1 MKDLIHHKDLQE
13 HYLFRAMM
21 LMPKRELDIASIQQE
36 KAYCETEDDFAIIN
50 YCNTSEHGRTFSR
63 VVLDNTLHHRWTS
76 FLDIVA
82 RVNCN
87 DKTAR
92 NIFQVYRNHNYLEV
106 GQDGNRVIF
115 KSSQPMLEC
124 YKRYAKL
131 IFSVESQTMDLY
143 HKSITEYV
151 NNLETPSNDYQVN
164 ERNSVMTHS

>member
-1 MKDLIHHKDLQE
+1 MKDLINHKDLQE

-92 NIFQVYRNHNYLEV
+92 NIFQVYRNYNYLEV
-106 GQDGNRVIF
+106 GQDGNRIIF
-115 KSSQPMLEC
+115 KASPQMLET
-124 YKRYAKL
+124 YKRYAQL

-151 NNLETPSNDYQVN
+151 RNLETPSNDYQVN
-164 ERNSVMTHS
+164 ERNSVITNS